1 VQPVVLR
8 SERLVLSAPTMDD
21 VDAITQ
27 ACQDPEVQAW
37 TTVPSPYTRA
47 DAEEYIRDKVAA
59 GWADGSACTWA
70 IRLGEH
76 APVVGMVNCFGI
88 ADGGAEIGFW
98 VAAEVRGRGVVS
110 EAVNLVCDF
119 GFAPDGLGLQR
130 IQWHAKTGNVASA
143 AVARRAG
150 FQFEG
155 TARLGGA
162 QRGVRFDSWSAALLA
177 TDERRQTV
185 GWPDETFARDARAGS
200 DASGASD
207 ASSASGASGPQG
219 A

>member
-1 VQPVVLR
+1 M
-8 SERLVLSAPTMDD
+8 LSAPTMDD
-21 VDAITQ
+21 VDAIAE

-37 TTVPSPYTRA
+37 TTVPSPYSRA
-47 DAEEYIRDKVAA
+47 DAEAHVRDKVAA

-70 IRLGEH
+70 IRLGED
-76 APVVGMVNCFGI
+76 AAVVGMVNCFGI

-110 EAVNLVCDF
+110 EAVELVCDF

-162 QRGVRFDSWSAALLA
+162 QRGVRVDSWSAALLV
-177 TDERRQTV
+177 TDDRRPAA
-185 GWPDETFARDARAGS
+185 GWPAATFAQDAHAALGAL

-207 ASSASGASGPQG
+207 AQG

>member
-1 VQPVVLR
+1 
-8 SERLVLSAPTMDD
+8 MDD
-21 VDAITQ
+21 VDAIAE
-27 ACQDPEVQAW
+27 ACQDPEVQTW
-37 TTVPSPYTRA
+37 TTVPSPYSRA
-47 DAEEYIRDKVAA
+47 DAEAYVRDKVAA

-70 IRLGEH
+70 IRLGED
-76 APVVGMVNCFGI
+76 AAVVGMVNCFGI
-88 ADGGAEIGFW
+88 ADGRAEIGFW

-110 EAVNLVCDF
+110 EAVELVCDF

-162 QRGVRFDSWSAALLA
+162 QRGVRVDRWSAALLV
-177 TDERRQTV
+177 TDDRRPAA
-185 GWPDETFARDARAGS
+185 GWPAATFAQAALGALGASGASCAS

-207 ASSASGASGPQG
+207 AQDA
-219 A
+219 

>member
-37 TTVPSPYTRA
+37 TTVPSPYSRA
-47 DAEEYIRDKVAA
+47 DAEAYVRDKVAA

-70 IRLGEH
+70 IRLGED
-76 APVVGMVNCFGI
+76 AAVVGMVNCFGI

-110 EAVNLVCDF
+110 EAVDLVCDF

-162 QRGVRFDSWSAALLA
+162 QRGVRVDSWSAALLV
-177 TDERRQTV
+177 TDDRRPAA
-185 GWPDETFARDARAGS
+185 GWPAATFAQDAQAALGALGALG
-200 DASGASD
+200 ASGASD
-207 ASSASGASGPQG
+207 AQG

>member
-1 VQPVVLR
+1 
-8 SERLVLSAPTMDD
+8 MDD
-21 VDAITQ
+21 VDAIAE

-37 TTVPSPYTRA
+37 TTVPSPYSRA
-47 DAEEYIRDKVAA
+47 DAEAYVRDKVAA

-70 IRLGEH
+70 IRLGED
-76 APVVGMVNCFGI
+76 AAVVGMVNCFGI

-110 EAVNLVCDF
+110 EAVELVCDF

-130 IQWHAKTGNVASA
+130 IQWHAKRGNVASA

-162 QRGVRFDSWSAALLA
+162 QRGVRVDSWSAALLV
-177 TDERRQTV
+177 TDDRRPAA
-185 GWPDETFARDARAGS
+185 GWPAATFAQDAQAALGALGALG
-200 DASGASD
+200 ASGASD
-207 ASSASGASGPQG
+207 AQG

>member
-1 VQPVVLR
+1 
-8 SERLVLSAPTMDD
+8 MDD
-21 VDAITQ
+21 VDAIAE
-27 ACQDPEVQAW
+27 ACQDPEVQTW
-37 TTVPSPYTRA
+37 TTVPSPYSRA
-47 DAEEYIRDKVAA
+47 DAEAYVRDKVAA

-70 IRLGEH
+70 IRLGED
-76 APVVGMVNCFGI
+76 AAVVGMVNCFGI

-110 EAVNLVCDF
+110 EAVELVCDF

-162 QRGVRFDSWSAALLA
+162 QRGVRVDSWSAALLV
-177 TDERRQTV
+177 TDDRRPAA
-185 GWPDETFARDARAGS
+185 GWPAATFAQDAHAALGALG
-200 DASGASD
+200 ASGASD
-207 ASSASGASGPQG
+207 AQG